1 MLSLKTGSLKIVDR
15 KKNIFKLQQGE
26 YVAAE
31 KVESV
36 YQQSPYISE
45 IFLHGESTQN
55 FAIAIIVLNP
65 EKFSEIGQTLEEV
78 NKKENR

>member
-1 MLSLKTGSLKIVDR
+1 MLNLKTGSLKIVDR

-45 IFLHGESTQN
+45 IFLHGDSHQN
-55 FAIAIIVLNP
+55 FAVGIIVLNP
-65 EKFSEIGQTLEEV
+65 DKFNEIGNTLEAV